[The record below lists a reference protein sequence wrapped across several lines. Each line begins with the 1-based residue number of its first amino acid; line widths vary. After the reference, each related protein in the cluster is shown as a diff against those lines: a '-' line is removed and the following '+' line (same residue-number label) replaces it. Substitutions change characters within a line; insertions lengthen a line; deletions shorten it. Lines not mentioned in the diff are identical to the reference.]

1 MASDGR
7 EAFYYGTDTQG
18 RPIRRPMSP
27 HLDIYR
33 FRLSM
38 ALSIGNRISGVVS
51 SLGAGLAVAW
61 LAALAQGPRAFVRA
75 QRVATHPLG
84 RLVFL
89 GWGIATIYHFVASI
103 RHLIWDSGARFE
115 KKEINED
122 GRRSVFVTAGLSVTL
137 VAAFVALS
145 RSRSKGMRS

>member
-7 EAFYYGTDTQG
+7 EAFYHGTDTQG
-18 RPIRRPMSP
+18 RSIRRPMSP

-38 ALSIGNRISGVVS
+38 ALSIGNRVSGVVS
-51 SLGAGLAVAW
+51 ALGAGLAVIW
-61 LAALAQGPRAFVRA
+61 LAALAQGPHTFARA
-75 QRVATHPLG
+75 QRVATNPFG
-84 RLVFL
+84 QLVFF
-89 GWGIATIYHFVASI
+89 GWGVATIYHFVASI

-122 GRRSVFVTAGLSVTL
+122 GPRSVAVTAGLTVALVTVFVTL
-137 VAAFVALS
+137 VRLRKGS
-145 RSRSKGMRS
+145 RV

>member
-7 EAFYYGTDTQG
+7 EAFYHGTDTEG

-38 ALSIGNRISGVVS
+38 ALSIGNRISGVAS

-61 LAALAQGPRAFVRA
+61 LAALAQGPRAFARA

-89 GWGIATIYHFVASI
+89 GWGVATLYHFVASI

-115 KKEINED
+115 KKEIDED
-122 GRRSVFVTAGLSVTL
+122 GRRSVFATAGLSVAL
-137 VAAFVALS
+137 VTAFVALS
-145 RSRSKGMRS
+145 RLRNKGTKA

>member
-7 EAFYYGTDTQG
+7 EAFYHGTDTQG
-18 RPIRRPMSP
+18 RAIRRPMSP
-27 HLDIYR
+27 HLDVYR

-38 ALSIGNRISGVVS
+38 ALSIGNRMAGVAS

-61 LAALAQGPRAFVRA
+61 LAALAQGPRAFSRA

-89 GWGIATIYHFVASI
+89 GWGVATTYHFVASI

-115 KKEINED
+115 KKEIDED
-122 GRRSVFVTAGLSVTL
+122 GRRSVFVTAGLCVTL
-137 VAAFVALS
+137 TAAFVTLARL
-145 RSRSKGMRS
+145 RSKGTRA

>member
-7 EAFYYGTDTQG
+7 EAFYHGTDTEGQA
-18 RPIRRPMSP
+18 IRRPMSP

-38 ALSIGNRISGVVS
+38 ALSIGNRMAGVAS
-51 SLGAGLAVAW
+51 ALGALLAVSW
-61 LAALAQGPRAFVRA
+61 LGALAQGPRSFARA
-75 QRVATHPLG
+75 QKIATNPLG

-89 GWGIATIYHFVASI
+89 GWGVATLYHFVAGI

-115 KKEINED
+115 KKEIDRD
-122 GRRSVFVTAGLSVTL
+122 GKRSLFLTGGLSVGL
-137 VAAFVALS
+137 VAAFVTLS
-145 RSRSKGMRS
+145 RIRKG